1 MAAINP
7 QPNEV
12 SNEGQSLSQL
22 SYARLFEEA
31 FDESG
36 RESLKLARSEK
47 TANGEQNLSNT
58 ELVFGLLCPPI
69 NR

>member
-1 MAAINP
+1 MAAINQ

-12 SNEGQSLSQL
+12 SNEGKSLSQL

>member
-7 QPNEV
+7 QSNEV

-31 FDESG
+31 FNEHG
-36 RESLKLARSEK
+36 RESLKPAQSAK
-47 TANGEQNLSNT
+47 SANGEQNLSNT
-58 ELVFGLLCPPI
+58 ELVFGLLCPPVDK
-69 NR
+69 